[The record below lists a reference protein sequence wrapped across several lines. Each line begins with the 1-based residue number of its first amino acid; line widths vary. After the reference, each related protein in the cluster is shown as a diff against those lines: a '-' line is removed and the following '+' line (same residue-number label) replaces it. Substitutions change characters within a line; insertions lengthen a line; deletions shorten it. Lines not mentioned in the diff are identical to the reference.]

1 MTSAFMDMTPLID
14 VVLQLIIFFMLTS
27 SFMFNPGVKVDLP
40 EYTSDEAVNKDDI
53 IITITEEQLYFF
65 NESSL
70 VLPELRKRFSEAA
83 SRNPNARLIIKAANR
98 VPHGDVVNV
107 MLMAKDAGIKNQAFA
122 TRPEEE

>member
-1 MTSAFMDMTPLID
+1 MTGAFLDTTPLID

-27 SFMFNPGVKVDLP
+27 SFVFNPGVKVDLP
-40 EYTSDEAVNKDDI
+40 EYASDEAVNKDDI
-53 IITITEEQLYFF
+53 LVTITEEQLYFL

-70 VLPELRKRFSEAA
+70 VLPELQKRFRETA
-83 SRNPNARLIIKAANR
+83 SRNPNARLIIKADKD
-98 VPHGDVVNV
+98 VPHGDVVRV